1 MKLRKERGQ
10 NRAKSP
16 VAAAGISLVRMSLA
30 REKRLIFWVTGV
42 SKQRQQQVC
51 MSGGGSRRHLS
62 DGFVFA
68 KV

>member
-51 MSGGGSRRHLS
+51 MSGGG
-62 DGFVFA
+62 
-68 KV
+68 K